1 LAAVESNLIARMT
14 MDPNVFGSPLH
25 NMSIYSLLQMR
36 ESARRPIRVG
46 VVGAGATGRAIALQL
61 GTPVPGIRL
70 AAIANRTP
78 AHAERAF
85 REAAIRDWK
94 AADTA
99 REVDSLI
106 VSGVPVLTTDA
117 QLLTRSPEIDIV
129 IEVTGT
135 VDFAASV
142 VLDAIAHQKPA
153 VMVNAELDSLVGPL
167 LKAKAD
173 EAGVVLTH
181 TDGDEPGVA
190 MTLFRYV
197 QSVGLRPVAAGN
209 IKGMVDY
216 YRTPATQQGF
226 AERNDQDV
234 KKVTSFADAT
244 KLSMETTVLANA
256 TGFGVGRR
264 GMFGPACGYVRE
276 LAKLLPADAMLA
288 GGIVDYSVGA
298 APHTGGFVVVHEENP
313 YKQTQLAYYKLGDGP
328 FYVFY
333 TPFHLP
339 HIQLPST
346 IARAVLHRD
355 PTVAPSRGPSC
366 EVMTIAKRDLKAGE
380 RLDGV
385 GGFCAYG
392 LIENRAVARD
402 INALPIAMSEDCV
415 LLRDI
420 AKDQVVG
427 FDDVR
432 SPPTRL
438 IDRLWQEQLQR
449 WPNERK
455 PQVLTTVEPNGQR
468 RAKAAATT

>member
-1 LAAVESNLIARMT
+1 
-14 MDPNVFGSPLH
+14 MDPNVFGNPSQ

-36 ESARRPIRVG
+36 ETAQRPIRVG

-70 AAIANRTP
+70 AGIANRTP
-78 AHAERAF
+78 AHAERSF
-85 REAAIRDWK
+85 REAAIRDWQS
-94 AADTA
+94 AETAGEADALIA
-99 REVDSLI
+99 RGI
-106 VSGVPVLTTDA
+106 PVLTTDP
-117 QLLTRSPEIDIV
+117 QLLTRSREIDIV
-129 IEVTGT
+129 VEVTGT

-142 VLDAIAHQKPA
+142 VLDAIAHRKA
-153 VMVNAELDSLVGPL
+153 VVMVNAELDSLVGPL

-173 EAGVVLTH
+173 DAGVVLTH

-216 YRTPATQQGF
+216 YRNPATQQGF

-264 GMFGPACGYVRE
+264 GMYGPACGYVRD
-276 LAKLLPADAMLA
+276 LAKLLPAEAMLA

-298 APHTGGFVVVHEENP
+298 SPHTGGFVVVHETNP

-355 PTVAPSRGPSC
+355 PTVAPQAGPSC
-366 EVMTIAKRDLKAGE
+366 EVVTVAKRDLKAGE
-380 RLDGV
+380 TLDGV

-392 LIENRAVARD
+392 LIENRTVARD

-415 LLRDI
+415 MLRDV

-427 FDDVR
+427 FDDIKLPR
-432 SPPTRL
+432 ARL

-449 WPNERK
+449 WPSLK
-455 PQVLTTVEPNGQR
+455 P
-468 RAKAAATT
+468 AASGVVHADTPQQDNAPATIAA